1 MVLEGGAQEAKCC
14 AIEDDCGEKANP
26 PLEKKTELHNAIFA
40 YTACSMV
47 AGFCMECA
55 VQSVVITIMCLSYLY
70 EAQSNMQ
77 SRNGNIN
84 YQPARKKKLL
94 ASHPIITAYQIEPS
108 DTIPTFASE
117 YKLF

>member
-26 PLEKKTELHNAIFA
+26 PLEKKMSCTMPYLHAQRA
-40 YTACSMV
+40 VGCAR
-47 AGFCMECA
+47 FCMECA
-55 VQSVVITIMCLSYLY
+55 VQSVVITIMRLSYLY

-84 YQPARKKKLL
+84 YQQAREKKLL

-108 DTIPTFASE
+108 ATIHTFANE